1 MQEVVHP
8 LQLPSVCVWGG
19 GGGADEI
26 HVLWWKSSWW
36 VSTFRFVCTH
46 CILSTGLKS
55 NNDQVWGG
63 GGGGCEGG
71 GGMKGIVVG
80 ENQLFGVWWEIK
92 TQSSTVD
99 SGRK

>member
-1 MQEVVHP
+1 M
-8 LQLPSVCVWGG
+8 G
-19 GGGADEI
+19 
-26 HVLWWKSSWW
+26 
-36 VSTFRFVCTH
+36 
-46 CILSTGLKS
+46 
-55 NNDQVWGG
+55 GG

>member
-1 MQEVVHP
+1 MGRSETSSLKQSYYWVSSH
-8 LQLPSVCVWGG
+8 SIASAGGCTSTSIAKCVW
-19 GGGADEI
+19 GGADEI

-63 GGGGCEGG
+63 GGGGGVRVEGG
-71 GGMKGIVVG
+71 
-80 ENQLFGVWWEIK
+80 
-92 TQSSTVD
+92 
-99 SGRK
+99 